1 MTEIDKKRV
10 DDANAS
16 PDRELSDAELS
27 AIAAAG
33 GEKLPPDHPS
43 KPPSKP

>member
-1 MTEIDKKRV
+1 MTESEKKRV
-10 DDANAS
+10 DDAKTNS
-16 PDRELSDAELS
+16 DRELSDAELS